1 MSLPGTTSHADA
13 NVPSPQKES
22 EQRER
27 PRDEKTRRK
36 KGVNEPVTKKK
47 TKLQIGCL
55 AAMGGVFLLFLILY
69 ITLSTHVEY
78 TLSGEHFRVRDQGEQ
93 LVLTGR
99 LRDTRGTVTATPTQE
114 GMDFA
119 FDFSPYFSQ
128 TYHLTL
134 GEETTI
140 TQRYTDS
147 EGTLLS
153 EEPTPVRPIT
163 VTDGE
168 GTVLLDAF
176 YQDVQ
181 FRPFLDENGAPL
193 EDDLGFF
200 QIYGS
205 YTNPALNWEGF
216 EPPLWDMAELAAGD
230 SAPAHREVPW
240 GIFVLFTL
248 FGVVLS
254 LVIAF
259 PMAWFRL
266 NFFLSVV
273 DPEPTDWYLFT
284 MKIGWV
290 ASPLVLAV
298 FYAIGLFTGR

>member
-1 MSLPGTTSHADA
+1 M
-13 NVPSPQKES
+13 NVPA
-22 EQRER
+22 
-27 PRDEKTRRK
+27 
-36 KGVNEPVTKKK
+36 TKKM

-78 TLSGEHFRVRDQGEQ
+78 TLSGEHFRVRNQGEQ

-153 EEPTPVRPIT
+153 EELTPVRPIT

-176 YQDVQ
+176 YQDAAS
-181 FRPFLDENGAPL
+181 FSPFLDKEGVSVEEWQGIWYHA
-193 EDDLGFF
+193 
-200 QIYGS
+200 S
-205 YTNPALNWEGF
+205 YSDPALNWEGF
-216 EPPLWDMAELAAGD
+216 EPPLYDMAQLAAGD
-230 SAPAHREVPW
+230 NAPAHREVPW

-273 DPEPTDWYLFT
+273 DPEPTEWYLFT

-290 ASPLVLAV
+290 VSPLAMAV
-298 FYAIGLFTGR
+298 FYAIGLLAGR

>member
-1 MSLPGTTSHADA
+1 M
-13 NVPSPQKES
+13 NVPA
-22 EQRER
+22 
-27 PRDEKTRRK
+27 
-36 KGVNEPVTKKK
+36 TKKM

-78 TLSGEHFRVRDQGEQ
+78 TLSGEHFRVRNQGEQ

-176 YQDVQ
+176 YQDVP
-181 FRPFLDENGAPL
+181 FRPFLDETGAPL
-193 EDDLGFF
+193 
-200 QIYGS
+200 
-205 YTNPALNWEGF
+205 
-216 EPPLWDMAELAAGD
+216 
-230 SAPAHREVPW
+230 
-240 GIFVLFTL
+240 
-248 FGVVLS
+248 
-254 LVIAF
+254 
-259 PMAWFRL
+259 
-266 NFFLSVV
+266 
-273 DPEPTDWYLFT
+273 
-284 MKIGWV
+284 
-290 ASPLVLAV
+290 
-298 FYAIGLFTGR
+298 

>member
-1 MSLPGTTSHADA
+1 MSFLPEEEGISLPSTTRHADTYL
-13 NVPSPQKES
+13 SCL
-22 EQRER
+22 
-27 PRDEKTRRK
+27 K
-36 KGVNEPVTKKK
+36 KGVNEVNVPATKKM

-78 TLSGEHFRVRDQGEQ
+78 TLSGEHFRVRNQGEQ

-99 LRDTRGTVTATPTQE
+99 LRATRGTVTATPTQE

-140 TQRYTDS
+140 TQRYTDG

-176 YQDVQ
+176 YQDVP

-216 EPPLWDMAELAAGD
+216 EPPLYDMAQLAAGD
-230 SAPAHREVPW
+230 RAPVHREVPW
-240 GIFVLFTL
+240 GLFLLFTGL
-248 FGVVLS
+248 GVVLS
-254 LVIAF
+254 LIIAF

-273 DPEPTDWYLFT
+273 DPEPTEWYLFT

-290 ASPLVLAV
+290 ASPLAMAV